1 MTKIE
6 TITKWL
12 KEPESKKILAPK
24 TLTSC
29 VYDENGE
36 TVETRLNE
44 VFQSVSNGKSLIA
57 SAITDKGITTEADA
71 TFQTMADN
79 IGKISVSGSAE
90 VSNPLSM
97 IGNYNF
103 QSKIV
108 LADELSADS
117 ITITKDSTNIQI
129 TSVEKTSDTNFKVTG
144 DFSAISA
151 GDVIKVQTNPGLF
164 FDANLRSISD
174 VSVVIGDTRFEI
186 KNPDLLQKVKVCS
199 VGGRDYYAYSSV
211 IPTSY
216 WAIGLLA
223 TTTEGYTVPI
233 IVSDVREQASATT
246 SYAPTMVYGDI
257 LNFEYNGKTYYCNSG
272 IYGAEVGPAIDN
284 IIPIYNGAAFANN
297 KDGWLS
303 MAKKLLDFYFG
314 KEEFPS
320 ET

>member
-6 TITKWL
+6 TIAKWL
-12 KEPESKKILAPK
+12 KDPESKKILAPK
-24 TLTSC
+24 TLASC
-29 VYDENGE
+29 VYDENGK

-57 SAITDKGITTEADA
+57 SAITDKGITTAADA

-79 IGKISVSGSAE
+79 IGKISVIGSAE

-108 LADELSADS
+108 LADELSADN

-129 TSVEKTSDTNFKVTG
+129 TSVAKTSDTNFKVTG

-174 VSVVIGDTRFEI
+174 VSVVIGDSRFEI
-186 KNPDLLQKVKVCS
+186 TEPTEKLIGSYYSTLIYKFNNGTSNYAVKAKENENP
-199 VGGRDYYAYSSV
+199 
-211 IPTSY
+211 Y
-216 WAIGLLA
+216 WAIGLI
-223 TTTEGYTVPI
+223 TNTSNYTVPV
-233 IVSDVREQASATT
+233 IVSDTKD
-246 SYAPTMVYGDI
+246 YAYGISTNLQQLSSIVYS
-257 LNFEYNGKTYYCNSG
+257 FSSPFSK
-272 IYGAEVGPAIDN
+272 
-284 IIPIYNGAAFANN
+284 
-297 KDGWLS
+297 
-303 MAKKLLDFYFG
+303 
-314 KEEFPS
+314 
-320 ET
+320 